1 MNAMIWLA
9 TLPQVLWT
17 FESAPWV
24 GMPINLIAPQF
35 FGVAFSTAS
44 IAAALYLLGVPL
56 SQFLLS
62 AVEGAFALW
71 GILAD
76 ALANLIPWQ
85 LEWSPIIAYGCA
97 ALFILFTCRSLFVP
111 WRNTAV
117 LSPLGALAV
126 YVIFVVL

>member
-9 TLPQVLWT
+9 TYPQVLWT

-35 FGVAFSTAS
+35 FGVAFSAAS
-44 IAAALYLLGVPL
+44 AAAALYLLGFPL
-56 SQFLLS
+56 SHFLLS

-76 ALANLIPWQ
+76 ASAKLIPWQ

-97 ALFILFTCRSLFVP
+97 TLFILFTCRALYVP
-111 WRNTAV
+111 WRNVAV
-117 LSPLGALAV
+117 LSPLGGLAA
-126 YVIFVVL
+126 YVLFVV